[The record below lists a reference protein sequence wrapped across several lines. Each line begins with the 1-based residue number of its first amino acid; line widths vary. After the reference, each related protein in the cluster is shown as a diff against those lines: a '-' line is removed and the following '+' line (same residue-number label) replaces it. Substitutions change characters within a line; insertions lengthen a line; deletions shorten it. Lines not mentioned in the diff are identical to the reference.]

1 MLENRKGHE
10 LKRDAYVSLGQ
21 PEPVVDPKDV
31 VLEETLTDWMTT
43 LMTRRLIEDDHNVAL
58 ISDRDYPQLLPHLEE
73 YALQDDALS
82 EDEKRSFA
90 IAMKSVFGT
99 ILELMNENL
108 LERDPYDHFHRLVET
123 ILDLAKEY
131 DVSPEDLLTTEHIK
145 DEICR
150 RSYSRAE
157 LLKKLALREQRIAS
171 PDRFMKNIMDPILGS
186 LDGGDD
192 EDRDAF
198 VSMTRAQIEPQI
210 RDMCERLAPFMKT
223 RNQADFERVFPS
235 A

>member
-1 MLENRKGHE
+1 MLGNRKGHE

-21 PEPVVDPKDV
+21 PEPVVDPKEV
-31 VLEETLTDWMTT
+31 RLEETLTDWMTA
-43 LMTRRLIEDDHNVAL
+43 LMTRRLIEDDRNVAL
-58 ISDRDYPQLLPHLEE
+58 ISGRDFPQLLPHLEE
-73 YALQDDALS
+73 YALQDDRLS

-108 LERDPYDHFHRLVET
+108 IEKDPYDHFHRLVET
-123 ILDLAKEY
+123 ILGLAKEY
-131 DVSPEDLLTTEHIK
+131 DISPDDLLTTEHIE

-150 RSYSRAE
+150 RSYSRDE

-171 PDRFMKNIMDPILGS
+171 PDRIMKGIIEPILGS

-192 EDRDAF
+192 EDQDAF
-198 VSMTRAQIEPQI
+198 VSLMRAQIEPQI
-210 RDMCERLAPFMKT
+210 RDACERLVPFIRT

-235 A
+235 I